1 MATRTAISRAR
12 PVPRASRS
20 PATLAQA
27 TISTSETMA
36 EDDNRCGVSLGKQT
50 PNRGGYAK
58 RGEVVGRDQ
67 IREDHLRLISAA
79 LELTHWRQI
88 ERVCVDV
95 RDADG
100 PFANRGVLVVRERLN
115 P

>member
-1 MATRTAISRAR
+1 
-12 PVPRASRS
+12 
-20 PATLAQA
+20 
-27 TISTSETMA
+27 MA
-36 EDDNRCGVSLGKQT
+36 EDDNWCGVSLGKRT

-79 LELTHWRQI
+79 LEPTHWRQI

-115 P
+115 PDFAERPADVDQPIGRGNAWCG